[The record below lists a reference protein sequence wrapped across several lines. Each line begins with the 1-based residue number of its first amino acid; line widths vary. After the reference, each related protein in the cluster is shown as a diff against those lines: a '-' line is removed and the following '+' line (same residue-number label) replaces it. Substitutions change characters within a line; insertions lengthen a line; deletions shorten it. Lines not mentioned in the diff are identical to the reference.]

1 MIKEKPQNKNKMIY
15 VERGRMN
22 YYRFGKYY
30 NERGSYKKYRCTI
43 DG

>member
-15 VERGRMN
+15 VEREREKMN

-30 NERGSYKKYRCTI
+30 NERGS
-43 DG
+43 